1 MKVIIVCAG
10 TLAVKRFA
18 MFSKACNDMCERI
31 KEFNELVKEELVWYK
46 EEPQYKRCISFPFN
60 PVKVMK
66 SQVID
71 RKPNVLE
78 RGRCVDME
86 RNIL

>member
-1 MKVIIVCAG
+1 MKVFIVCAG
-10 TLAVKRFA
+10 TLGEAFA

-31 KEFNELVKEELVWYK
+31 KEFNELVKEACMYEEELQYK
-46 EEPQYKRCISFPFN
+46 ECISFPFN

-71 RKPNVLE
+71 RKPKCIRARTV
-78 RGRCVDME
+78 C
-86 RNIL
+86 

>member
-1 MKVIIVCAG
+1 MKVFIVCAR
-10 TLAVKRFA
+10 TLGEAFA

-31 KEFNELVKEELVWYK
+31 KEFNELVKEACMYE
-46 EEPQYKRCISFPFN
+46 EEPQYKECISFPFN

-71 RKPNVLE
+71 RKP
-78 RGRCVDME
+78 RCIRARTVC
-86 RNIL
+86 

>member
-1 MKVIIVCAG
+1 MKVFIVCAG
-10 TLAVKRFA
+10 TLGEAFA

-31 KEFNELVKEELVWYK
+31 KEFNELVKEAYMYE
-46 EEPQYKRCISFPFN
+46 EEPQYNECISFPFN

-71 RKPNVLE
+71 RKPKCIRARTV
-78 RGRCVDME
+78 C
-86 RNIL
+86 

>member
-1 MKVIIVCAG
+1 MKVFIVCAG
-10 TLAVKRFA
+10 TLGEAFA

-31 KEFNELVKEELVWYK
+31 KEFNDLVKEACMYEEELQYK
-46 EEPQYKRCISFPFN
+46 ECISFPFN

-71 RKPNVLE
+71 RKPKCIRARTV
-78 RGRCVDME
+78 C
-86 RNIL
+86 